1 VKTDGSAFT
10 EQSPQIGA
18 ALRSPDAL
26 GWRAKWEVKKFWGPS
41 ALITEST
48 PYEVVAGEGNLAM
61 NGGVDLIWKRLLTR
75 NPSTAIGV
83 VTSAFSSK
91 AAIGVGNS
99 TATSTASQTD
109 LQGGSKQRVIMDGT
123 YPQHTTGTSTSA
135 RTATFR
141 ATFSTA
147 VANFSWREW
156 GVFNSTA
163 SQRMLNRKVQNL
175 GTKTSAASWQ
185 FTVSITIS

>member
-1 VKTDGSAFT
+1 MSQDQGIVT
-10 EQSPQIGA
+10 ERARVGASLAQSEGF
-18 ALRSPDAL
+18 
-26 GWRAKWEVKKFWGPS
+26 GWRARWEVKKFWGPA
-41 ALITEST
+41 ALISQST
-48 PYEVVAGEGNLAM
+48 PYDVVTGEGNLAM
-61 NGGVDLIWKRLLTR
+61 NGGVDLIWKRLLLR

-99 TATSTASQTD
+99 TASSTASQTD

-123 YPQHTTGTSTSA
+123 YPQHTTGTSTAA

-147 VANFSWREW
+147 VGNFAWNEF

-163 SQRMLNRKVQNL
+163 GNRMFNRKQQSL